1 MPTIKIVISLA
12 LAEKRNANVSNNR
25 VLGIALN
32 QLNDEFELI
41 GEDTTKEKVLQVIK
55 SKKYVE
61 EQNWIQLMELG
72 EDTLAEL
79 PESKDTIL
87 AELNEIIR
95 QL

>member
-1 MPTIKIVISLA
+1 MPTIKIVISSA
-12 LAEKRNANVSNNR
+12 LAEKRNAESNNR
-25 VLGIALN
+25 ILGMAIN

-41 GEDTTKEKVLQVIK
+41 GDDISKEKVIQVIQL
-55 SKKYVE
+55 KKNVE

-87 AELNEIIR
+87 AELADIIR
-95 QL
+95 RS